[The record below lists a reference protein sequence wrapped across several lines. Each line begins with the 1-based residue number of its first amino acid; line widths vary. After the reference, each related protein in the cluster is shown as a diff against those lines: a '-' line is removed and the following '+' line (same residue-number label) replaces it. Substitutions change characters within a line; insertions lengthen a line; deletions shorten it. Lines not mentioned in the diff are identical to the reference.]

1 MCLELGVGLGLGEGR
16 RTDSAVAAETGL
28 LSLLER
34 GGCAELVGLRLR
46 LELGLGLAE
55 SVGDGV
61 AGEGWAGH
69 WDAEDRCQGGE
80 DRGEGAHFGGVSSL
94 SLSFFCLW
102 GIGAELRFGGGGGGV
117 LRMFGRQTLRAGA
130 EV

>member
-1 MCLELGVGLGLGEGR
+1 MGE
-16 RTDSAVAAETGL
+16 RTDSAVAAESGL
-28 LSLLER
+28 FSLLER
-34 GGCAELVGLRLR
+34 SGCAELGLR
-46 LELGLGLAE
+46 LELGLAE
-55 SVGDGV
+55 GVGDGV

-117 LRMFGRQTLRAGA
+117 SENVRKTDTARRSGSLIS
-130 EV
+130 

>member
-1 MCLELGVGLGLGEGR
+1 MGLGLGEGQ

-55 SVGDGV
+55 SVGDGA

-69 WDAEDRCQGGE
+69 GDAEDGCQGGE
-80 DRGEGAHFGGVSSL
+80 DGGEGAHFDSFSWFFSPVISGLGVGS
-94 SLSFFCLW
+94 
-102 GIGAELRFGGGGGGV
+102 GV
-117 LRMFGRQTLRAGA
+117 VVVVF
-130 EV
+130 